1 MKKLVYNVALALC
14 AMVTINSC
22 SLDEYNP
29 MEVTGEETLATFDG
43 WYGMQTQCYN
53 PIYSQLYTVTDF
65 LSVAE
70 AGTDTWLTANNNDN
84 SKELF
89 YYESLTPSKDKAWDK
104 LFMQAYTALGI
115 CNTVINRAE
124 SVEGNADDIRVLTA
138 EARCLRGFY
147 HLILTTYFGPITLCM
162 NEAGNNIVLEPKRNT
177 LSEIYS
183 YIIDDLK
190 YAADNLNTTPYGNNR
205 ARVSKKS
212 AMGLLARAYIQGAG
226 QGLSENGV
234 SYWQRAADV
243 AESFIADT
251 EAGGGTY
258 GGYLYKDISDM
269 WADGNNRTN
278 KEALFVA
285 AGCDAGDDDAWDY
298 RMRDIINCLRIL
310 TGIRRTCRILVR
322 LHLTNRTIFMDVPT
336 MATAHHLNICWTAL
350 NQLGINVGRIHSRLL
365 SGHFLWKKWHG
376 FRILRI

>member
-1 MKKLVYNVALALC
+1 MKKFVYNVALALC

-22 SLDEYNP
+22 SLEEYNP
-29 MEVTGEETLATFDG
+29 MEVTGDETLATFDG
-43 WYGMQTQCYN
+43 WYGMQTQCYS
-53 PIYSQLYTVTDF
+53 PIYGQLYTVTDF

-89 YYESLTPSKDKAWDK
+89 YYESLTPSKNKAWDK
-104 LFMQAYTALGI
+104 LFMQAYAALGI
-115 CNTVINRAE
+115 CNTVINRSE

-162 NEAGNNIVLEPKRNT
+162 NEAGTNIVLEPKRNT

-205 ARVSKKS
+205 ARVSRKA

-226 QGLSENGV
+226 QGLSEDGV

-243 AESFIADT
+243 AGSFIADT

-258 GGYLYKDISDM
+258 GGYLYKDVSDM

-278 KEALFVA
+278 KEALFIA
-285 AGCDAGDDDAWDY
+285 AGCDASDNDAWD
-298 RMRDIINCLRIL
+298 
-310 TGIRRTCRILVR
+310 
-322 LHLTNRTIFMDVPT
+322 
-336 MATAHHLNICWTAL
+336 
-350 NQLGINVGRIHSRLL
+350 
-365 SGHFLWKKWHG
+365 
-376 FRILRI
+376 

>member
-1 MKKLVYNVALALC
+1 M
-14 AMVTINSC
+14 
-22 SLDEYNP
+22 
-29 MEVTGEETLATFDG
+29 
-43 WYGMQTQCYN
+43 
-53 PIYSQLYTVTDF
+53 
-65 LSVAE
+65 
-70 AGTDTWLTANNNDN
+70 TANNNDN

-205 ARVSKKS
+205 ARVSKIGYGTFGS
-212 AMGLLARAYIQGAG
+212 CLHTRSRP
-226 QGLSENGV
+226 GLSENGV

-278 KEALFVA
+278 KEALLLQQVVMPVMMTH
-285 AGCDAGDDDAWDY
+285 GII

-350 NQLGINVGRIHSRLL
+350 NQLGINVGRIHSDCFRGIFYGK
-365 SGHFLWKKWHG
+365 SGMDSVY
-376 FRILRI
+376 

>member
-70 AGTDTWLTANNNDN
+70 VGTDTWLTANNNDN

-258 GGYLYKDISDM
+258 GGYLYKIYRICGLM
-269 WADGNNRTN
+269 AITVLIKKRFLLQQVVMPVMMTHGII
-278 KEALFVA
+278 
-285 AGCDAGDDDAWDY
+285 

-310 TGIRRTCRILVR
+310 TGIRRICRILVR
-322 LHLTNRTIFMDVPT
+322 LHPTNRTIFMDVPT

>member
-278 KEALFVA
+278 KEALLLQQVVMPVMMTH
-285 AGCDAGDDDAWDY
+285 GII

>member
-70 AGTDTWLTANNNDN
+70 VGTDTWLTANNNDN

-278 KEALFVA
+278 KEALLLQQVVMPVMMTH
-285 AGCDAGDDDAWDY
+285 GII

-322 LHLTNRTIFMDVPT
+322 LHLTNRTI
-336 MATAHHLNICWTAL
+336 LWTYQQW
-350 NQLGINVGRIHSRLL
+350 QLRTI
-365 SGHFLWKKWHG
+365 
-376 FRILRI
+376 